1 MTKAYSYVRFSSDK
15 QAKGDSVRR
24 QTALFSRWIKAHPE
38 LTADDSIKGD
48 YGISASSGKNLD
60 PNKSNLGNFIKCC
73 KQGKIDRGSYLV
85 MERIDR
91 FSRQHTL
98 AVAEVI
104 RQLVQDC
111 GINLVFLKPTELI
124 LTPKNLGDTMQVM
137 VLVMSLQLSY
147 DESEK
152 KSERVSE
159 RWQQKKKN
167 LKLLNHRN

>member
-1 MTKAYSYVRFSSDK
+1 
-15 QAKGDSVRR
+15 
-24 QTALFSRWIKAHPE
+24 
-38 LTADDSIKGD
+38 
-48 YGISASSGKNLD
+48 
-60 PNKSNLGNFIKCC
+60 
-73 KQGKIDRGSYLV
+73 

-111 GINLVFLKPTELI
+111 GINLVFLQPTELV

-137 VLVMSLQLSY
+137 VLVMSLQLAY

-167 LKLLNHRN
+167 LTKF